1 MAAHSRWA
9 AAVGSLS
16 RQVIPALLQFL
27 FPSCYEADRKYHPE
41 EHYMRGPGPKWRAKH
56 FANGASSREER
67 SFDPK
72 PEGKSRKVDLLVAEL
87 DDQAKR

>member
-27 FPSCYEADRKYHPE
+27 FPSCYEADRKYRPE
-41 EHYMRGPGPKWRAKH
+41 GHYMRGPRPKWRAKH
-56 FANGASSREER
+56 FANGVSSREEL
-67 SFDPK
+67 SCDPK
-72 PEGKSRKVDLLVAEL
+72 PESKSAEVDL
-87 DDQAKR
+87 